1 MLFDN
6 IQTHPLISN
15 HRPFKRDKV
24 AHLEKDILRN
34 GLLEPLIVWER
45 TNGEYYMVGGG
56 VPMNMLKSGRLA
68 VVFFVVSYL
77 GVSLL
82 GCATTSQ
89 IQALEERTQQAL
101 EKAEQAVKEARSAK
115 AAVEDSAEYSYEAAA
130 SARRADNAA
139 SRAEDAA
146 SRTEKAAESAAWS
159 ADRAEKIAKK
169 CEDIFRRIMSK

>member
-1 MLFDN
+1 LEAVEGEMKRLREAR
-6 IQTHPLISN
+6 IVSQEKEKYISAG
-15 HRPFKRDKV
+15 K
-24 AHLEKDILRN
+24 
-34 GLLEPLIVWER
+34 LLCQHDSATR
-45 TNGEYYMVGGG
+45 QGG

-68 VVFFVVSYL
+68 AVFFVVSYF

-146 SRTEKAAESAAWS
+146 SRAEKAAESAVWS
-159 ADRAEKIAKK
+159 AERAEKMAKK